1 MSRIEYYAQLRK
13 LITQMEADMGIA
25 DLSEIER
32 NVISAMVLVSEGT
45 DKPIHLS
52 QLRDHALLA
61 SMPQPS
67 LYRAFQNLI
76 KAKLIKKAGTSRSG
90 LYSPKFKRIS

>member
-13 LITQMEADMGIA
+13 LITQMEIDIGIA
-25 DLSEIER
+25 DLTEIER
-32 NVISAMVLVSEGT
+32 KVISALVLVSEGT
-45 DKPIHLS
+45 GQPVHLS
-52 QLRDHALLA
+52 QLRHHVLLE

-76 KAKLIKKAGTSRSG
+76 KARLIKKAGTARSG
-90 LYSPKFKRIS
+90 LYLPQLDRIG